1 MSTLAKPRAASATDV
16 ARHFIQCLEA
26 RDLEGADALRASG
39 CVFEFPGPNRFASVR
54 DQVAWSRDRY
64 RSVRKTI
71 HRCDQASVADGAIVT
86 MIGTLAGAWPD
97 GTAFAGIRFIDRF
110 HIQGGRIQSLMVWND
125 LALHRPD

>member
-1 MSTLAKPRAASATDV
+1 MSTLAQPRAASATDV
-16 ARHFIQCLEA
+16 ARRFIQCLEA
-26 RDLEGADALRASG
+26 RDLDAADALRGPG

-64 RSVRKTI
+64 RSVQKTI
-71 HRCDQASVADGAIVT
+71 LRCDEASVADGTIVT
-86 MIGTLAGAWPD
+86 MIGTLAGTWPD

-110 HIQGGRIQSLMVWND
+110 HVQGGHIHSLMVWND